1 MQPYIIT
8 ISINQSVN
16 TKLIY
21 YNSELDRS
29 IIILFN
35 LPLIRILDIAEK
47 RMRKAM
53 AKKAPFG
60 PAMYPLGTGRFEM
73 IPMGT
78 LPKNRPRDTPKVVPL
93 EDDII
98 YDNRKSAGSEM
109 RRDDGDSRRDMP

>member
-1 MQPYIIT
+1 MFFAYLHAYKFLLREKVGYAAVLWRLRQCV
-8 ISINQSVN
+8 SC
-16 TKLIY
+16 
-21 YNSELDRS
+21 
-29 IIILFN
+29 
-35 LPLIRILDIAEK
+35 LPLIRILDIVEK
-47 RMRKAM
+47 RMRKAI

-60 PAMYPLGTGRFEM
+60 PAMYPSGTARFEM